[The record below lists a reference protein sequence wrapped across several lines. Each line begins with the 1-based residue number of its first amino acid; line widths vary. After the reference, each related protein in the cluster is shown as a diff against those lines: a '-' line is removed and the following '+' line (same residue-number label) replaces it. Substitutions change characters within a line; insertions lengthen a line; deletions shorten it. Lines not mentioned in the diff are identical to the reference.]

1 MSTDDALL
9 RSSTVMA
16 IGTVASRVTG
26 LIRGLLTV
34 ALLGTALLGDVFN
47 VANTMPNILYNLI
60 VGGALTAVFVPQL
73 VRSMRESDGGSA
85 FISKLVTSTTVILG
99 ILTIISIFAAPI
111 FVRLFASSYVGRPEF
126 QLTVLIMRYCLPQI
140 FFIGLYALL
149 SQITN
154 AKGKFGPMMWAPV
167 ANNLVAISVIGYFLL
182 RAPHWSVAT
191 ISHSEAVWL
200 AFGTTLGYVI
210 QFAVLIP
217 VVIKTRIKIRARFDW
232 RDDELRKSRH
242 LASWTILF
250 AGISQLGYLI
260 TVNLSS
266 SAAVHAEKAGIVTG
280 VGFTPYSNAYFIMLL
295 PHSVITISL
304 VTALLPHLSDL
315 AIDKKFDQLR
325 AQLVRAMRLVGI
337 FTVPSACALLLFG
350 TLITRTLFFGISD
363 GDAQYIGFVLAG
375 FALGL
380 MPMSINLI
388 ALRGLNAFENVKLQ
402 VLSNLVMNIFGSVLA
417 IFLANSLGPK
427 WVTVGL
433 AGALSVSYLVGAWT
447 TIRLLRRYSIE
458 IHIGEI
464 VGLYTR
470 LAGIYLVIALPLR
483 LFLRFIPGGNTLHLL
498 VVLLVTGFGYLGAA
512 RVFKIE
518 EVASAFSLLLRR

>member
-16 IGTVASRVTG
+16 VGTVASRVTG

-85 FISKLVTSTTVILG
+85 FVSKLVTSTTVILG

-266 SAAVHAEKAGIVTG
+266 SAAV
-280 VGFTPYSNAYFIMLL
+280 
-295 PHSVITISL
+295 
-304 VTALLPHLSDL
+304 
-315 AIDKKFDQLR
+315 
-325 AQLVRAMRLVGI
+325 
-337 FTVPSACALLLFG
+337 
-350 TLITRTLFFGISD
+350 
-363 GDAQYIGFVLAG
+363 
-375 FALGL
+375 
-380 MPMSINLI
+380 
-388 ALRGLNAFENVKLQ
+388 
-402 VLSNLVMNIFGSVLA
+402 
-417 IFLANSLGPK
+417 
-427 WVTVGL
+427 
-433 AGALSVSYLVGAWT
+433 
-447 TIRLLRRYSIE
+447 
-458 IHIGEI
+458 
-464 VGLYTR
+464 
-470 LAGIYLVIALPLR
+470 
-483 LFLRFIPGGNTLHLL
+483 
-498 VVLLVTGFGYLGAA
+498 
-512 RVFKIE
+512 
-518 EVASAFSLLLRR
+518 